1 MIPKDLDEKKEEIIR
16 IAKKHGVLSVR
27 LFGSFARGEE
37 TRGSDIDLLVTVGSW
52 HSRWFPGGLVAD
64 LEELTGRNVDI
75 VEEEVLSPDIKKKI
89 IQESILL

>member
-1 MIPKDLDEKKEEIIR
+1 MIPKDIDEKKEDITR

-27 LFGSFARGEE
+27 LFGSFARGEQ
-37 TRGSDIDLLVTVGSW
+37 TRGSDIDLLVTVGPM

-75 VEEEVLSPDIKKKI
+75 VEEDVLSPDIKKKI

>member
-1 MIPKDLDEKKEEIIR
+1 MIPKDIDEKKEEITK

-27 LFGSFARGEE
+27 LFGSMARGEA
-37 TRGSDIDLLVTVGSW
+37 TNKSDIDLLVTVGPR

-75 VEEEVLSPDIKKKI
+75 VEEDVLAPDLKKKI